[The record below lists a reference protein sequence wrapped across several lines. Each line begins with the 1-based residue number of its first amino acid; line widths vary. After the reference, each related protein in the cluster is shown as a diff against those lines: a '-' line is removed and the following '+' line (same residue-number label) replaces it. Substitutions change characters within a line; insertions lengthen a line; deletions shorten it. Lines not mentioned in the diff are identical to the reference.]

1 VHGIYIYVFE
11 VFYLWWGNLKP
22 VALWGNSNPINLN
35 TMRRRTQTRP
45 SLDVMQC
52 IVLFVWSLLFVSYG
66 AFGQNDMKRVPID
79 NNAMIYVPQQDKLF
93 VTTPSGPSSGNS
105 LCVIDPYFGTI
116 DTCYFIGSEPGV
128 MAVSG
133 DGMYIYI
140 GLTGAPRIV
149 RFNLFTKE
157 VDAQVNL
164 GSSGVTGSFY
174 ADDIEV
180 LPGSSTSFVVS
191 RRNQGF
197 SPRHEGLAVYDGTI
211 RRPNTTP
218 GHTGSNTIAFASN
231 GQLFG
236 YNNETTEY
244 GFRRLIITE
253 NGVSELAVY
262 TGLVNNF
269 STEIESQGNRIYSSR
284 GHVVDVSTPTPNLV
298 GIFSN
303 LGGFPVMEVSPDSN
317 YVYFITSSW
326 SEPQY
331 KFEKY
336 NKTTFNKISSEPLAG
351 ISGGLKSLINW
362 GTEGKLAF
370 NTDKLV
376 VIMRNCTSLLTSPLE
391 MPSNAGGC
399 TGTEVTLSAPEGLNS
414 YFWSNGAVGQTI
426 LVSQQGQYSVQATD
440 SLGCLGPPSN
450 IVSVQFDWPPSAP
463 WISGSSLVRICQGG
477 GVTLSTFG
485 SGNDSYMWSNGGS
498 GTSITVN
505 QPGQYRVRAISP
517 NGCVGNYSQ
526 PVTVELLPEAVPPR
540 PVIEVLG
547 STTFCS
553 GDSVILS
560 APEGYHSYTWS
571 NSNGARSITVKNT
584 GIFTVRVG
592 NPLGCMSETSL
603 PVSVTVF
610 PVPAQPTI
618 LANGNLL
625 ASSAVSGN
633 QWFLNGDPIQGAT
646 GRFYVATLSGFYS
659 VQVTINGCSSTMSNL
674 YNHFVVSTSS
684 LSDDVSMMAFPNPAW
699 DFVYLKMND
708 ESNTMCEVF
717 IYNLTGR
724 MIYSETCH
732 FESGTVRLEIGH
744 LSSGVYWLEALD
756 HVGKIRK
763 RLKLVKI

>member
-1 VHGIYIYVFE
+1 
-11 VFYLWWGNLKP
+11 
-22 VALWGNSNPINLN
+22 
-35 TMRRRTQTRP
+35 
-45 SLDVMQC
+45 
-52 IVLFVWSLLFVSYG
+52 
-66 AFGQNDMKRVPID
+66 
-79 NNAMIYVPQQDKLF
+79 MIYVPQQDRLF
-93 VTTPSGPSSGNS
+93 VTTPSGQATGNS

-128 MAVSG
+128 MAVSE
-133 DGMYIYI
+133 DGTYMYI
-140 GLTGAPRIV
+140 GLSGAPRIV
-149 RFNLFTKE
+149 RFNLLTKA
-157 VDAQVNL
+157 VDAQINL

-174 ADDIEV
+174 AEDIEV

-197 SPRHEGLAVYDGTI
+197 SPRHEGLAVYDGTV

-218 GHTGSNTIAFASN
+218 GHTGSNSITFASN

-244 GFRRLIITE
+244 GFRRLIISG

-262 TGLVNNF
+262 PGLVNNF

-298 GIFSN
+298 GTFSN

-317 YVYFITSSW
+317 YVYFITFSL

-336 NKTTFNKISSEPLAG
+336 NKTTFNKISSEPLTG
-351 ISGGLKSLINW
+351 ISGGLKGLINW
-362 GTEGKLAF
+362 GIDGKLAF

-376 VIMRNCTSLLTSPLE
+376 VIMRNCTSLLTSPLQ

-399 TGTEVTLSAPEGLNS
+399 TGTEVALSAPEGFNS

-426 LVSQQGQYSVQATD
+426 FVGQHGQYSVRASD

-477 GVTLSTFG
+477 SVTLSTFG
-485 SGNDSYMWSNGGS
+485 SGNDSYMWSNGAT

-526 PVTVELLPEAVPPR
+526 PVTVELLPETVPPQ

-571 NSNGARSITVKNT
+571 NSNGARLITVKNT
-584 GIFTVRVG
+584 GTFTVRVG
-592 NPLGCMSETSL
+592 TPLGCMSETSV

-610 PVPAQPTI
+610 PVPAQPAI

-633 QWFLNGDPIQGAT
+633 QWFLNGEPIPGAT
-646 GRFYVATLSGFYS
+646 GRFYSASLSGFYS
-659 VQVTINGCSSTMSNL
+659 VQTTINGCSSPMSNL

-684 LSDDVSMMAFPNPAW
+684 LPENEPMTAFPNPAQ
-699 DFVYLKMND
+699 DVVYLKMND
-708 ESNTMCEVF
+708 EANTTCEVF
-717 IYNLTGR
+717 VYNLTGR
-724 MIYSETCH
+724 MAHSETCH
-732 FESGTVRLEIGH
+732 FESGMGRMEIEH
-744 LSSGVYWLEALD
+744 LAPGIYWLEVVD
-756 HVGKIRK
+756 RGQKMRK
-763 RLKLVKI
+763 KLKLVKI